1 MVVVRRRKMQLAN
14 VGIAYGGPFSELQQ
28 SGR

>member
-14 VGIAYGGPFSELQQ
+14 VGIAYGGPFSEL
-28 SGR
+28 REELI

>member
-1 MVVVRRRKMQLAN
+1 MVLVRRRKMQLAN
-14 VGIAYGGPFSELQQ
+14 VGIAYGGPLSELQQ

>member
-1 MVVVRRRKMQLAN
+1 MVVMRRRKMQLAN